1 MLCSLKRSQN
11 DLSGYQ
17 EKIFKVDSNVGM
29 AMSGLTAD
37 ASNLYLQT
45 KKILNKKLFKQ
56 D

>member
-17 EKIFKVDSNVGM
+17 EKIFKVDYNVGM
-29 AMSGLTAD
+29 AMSGLTAY

-45 KKILNKKLFKQ
+45 KNLI
-56 D
+56 